1 MVGASGFE
9 MRIVSGSKKIANYNF
24 RETTGWK
31 LLWDGRNVNT
41 GKMIINLK
49 IKPLSDNKA
58 WQGKRFKTPDYK
70 KYEIQMLRMLPDM
83 EIKEFKQLKITY
95 GFSNMM
101 ADIDNPTKLVLDI
114 LQKRYNVNDRD
125 LIYLVLHKVKTK
137 KGEEFIEIELY

>member
-1 MVGASGFE
+1 MV
-9 MRIVSGSKKIANYNF
+9 
-24 RETTGWK
+24 
-31 LLWDGRNVNT
+31 
-41 GKMIINLK
+41 INLK
-49 IKPLSDNKA
+49 IKPLSVNKA
-58 WQGKRFKTPDYK
+58 WQGKRFKTHEYK
-70 KYEIQMLRMLPDM
+70 KYEIQMLRMLPNV

>member
-1 MVGASGFE
+1 
-9 MRIVSGSKKIANYNF
+9 
-24 RETTGWK
+24 
-31 LLWDGRNVNT
+31 
-41 GKMIINLK
+41 MIINLK
-49 IKPLSDNKA
+49 IKPLSVNKA

-70 KYEIQMLRMLPDM
+70 KYEIQMLRMLPNI

-101 ADIDNPTKLVLDI
+101 SDIDNPTKLVLDI

>member
-1 MVGASGFE
+1 MV
-9 MRIVSGSKKIANYNF
+9 
-24 RETTGWK
+24 
-31 LLWDGRNVNT
+31 
-41 GKMIINLK
+41 INLK
-49 IKPLSDNKA
+49 IKPLSVNKA
-58 WQGKRFKTPDYK
+58 FQGRKFKTPEYK